1 MNMLASAICLLLLTL
16 ANANGSLASTY
27 SNSTLASLDTNADTD
42 TAANT
47 YANSCLDTT
56 TCNID
61 DEDGTGSVEY
71 YDGFLSP
78 DESKQYVETIEK
90 SAEHPAAEKLPI
102 ITITTSKLVHPS
114 RNV

>member
-1 MNMLASAICLLLLTL
+1 MNIHSLATCLLLTL

-27 SNSTLASLDTNADTD
+27 SNSTLASLDT
-42 TAANT
+42 ANT
-47 YANSCLDTT
+47 YANSSCFDTT
-56 TCNID
+56 TCNIID
-61 DEDGTGSVEY
+61 DEDETGSVEY
-71 YDGFLSP
+71 FDGFLSP